1 MDCINHIGLGSIL
14 GIALFAGC
22 SGSASP
28 DATTATSSAVSGSQ
42 QAAQVNP
49 ALNPIAQ
56 AASEWLDAVLKGD
69 TQRASARLT
78 PQAMHRII
86 ESKMTFS
93 PPGAGVDTEG
103 FRIGE
108 IRTPSMDQAIVQCV
122 LDYNAEGK
130 HHTEEMCCLLRHVNN
145 DWRVSGIAFG
155 TTADKPWTLVDF
167 ETGRDLPI
175 PRQDMPSVSSE
186 AADTAGNMT
195 RPSPRTAQGL
205 PATSPTADRR

>member
-1 MDCINHIGLGSIL
+1 MDCTNRIGLGMVL
-14 GIALFAGC
+14 VVALFAGC

-28 DATTATSSAVSGSQ
+28 DATKKEPTVGSQ
-42 QAAQVNP
+42 QAKQTDPASNP
-49 ALNPIAQ
+49 VAL

-103 FRIGE
+103 FHIGE
-108 IRTPSMDQAIVQCV
+108 IRTPSLDQAIVQCV

-130 HHTEEMCCLLRHVNN
+130 HHTEEMFCLLRRVDN

-175 PRQDMPSVSSE
+175 PRQDVSSVSS
-186 AADTAGNMT
+186 APADAAGNMT
-195 RPSPRTAQGL
+195 RPSPRTAQEL
-205 PATSPTADRR
+205 PATSPAADRR

>member
-1 MDCINHIGLGSIL
+1 MDCINQFGLGMALSVV
-14 GIALFAGC
+14 LFAGC

-28 DATTATSSAVSGSQ
+28 EATKKEAAAGTQ
-42 QAAQVNP
+42 QAAQTDPAANP
-49 ALNPIAQ
+49 VAQ

-69 TQRASARLT
+69 TQGASARLT

-93 PPGAGVDTEG
+93 PPGAGVDAEG

-108 IRTPSMDQAIVQCV
+108 IRTPSLDQAIVQC
-122 LDYNAEGK
+122 LLSYNAEGK
-130 HHTEEMCCLLRHVNN
+130 HHTEEMCCLLRHVDN

-167 ETGRDLPI
+167 ETGQDLPI
-175 PRQDMPSVSSE
+175 PRQDMSSASSTP
-186 AADTAGNMT
+186 AANTVGNAS
-195 RPSPRTAQGL
+195 RPSPRTAQEA
-205 PATSPTADRR
+205 PATSPTAERR